1 MMLALEER
9 FEQGD
14 ILFGGG
20 IEATI
25 GALVVLEAL
34 GTEAQELLCG
44 SRIVGHGE
52 GAEVVM
58 VGRASDL
65 REAMQAGDALGH
77 RKPADDPFAFSSA
90 VTADEETVGMVDDGF
105 DAQDHAELV
114 VHLDPVSA
122 DTVLDPHALGTGFEV
137 LEDFCL
143 EVTGELFAEEAQ
155 DVLGAEAQKRV
166 FDQLAVQR
174 AERFTAL
181 EEDVGGEF
189 GLINRPVVLVLLE
202 QGTEQGVDLAGEL
215 AH

>member
-1 MMLALEER
+1 MMLALEESI
-9 FEQGD
+9 EQGD
-14 ILFGGG
+14 ILLSGG
-20 IEATI
+20 IEAAI
-25 GALVVLEAL
+25 GALVVLEAP
-34 GTEAQELLCG
+34 GTEAQQLLCG
-44 SRIVGHGE
+44 SRIVGHGQ
-52 GAEVVM
+52 GAEVVV

-90 VTADEETVGMVDDGF
+90 VTADEETVGIVDDGF

-122 DTVLDPHALGTGFEV
+122 DAVLDPHALDPGFEV
-137 LEDFCL
+137 FEDVCL

-174 AERFTAL
+174 VERFTAL
-181 EEDVGGEF
+181 EEDVCWR
-189 GLINRPVVLVLLE
+189 IRPD
-202 QGTEQGVDLAGEL
+202 QPSSSIGAP
-215 AH
+215 